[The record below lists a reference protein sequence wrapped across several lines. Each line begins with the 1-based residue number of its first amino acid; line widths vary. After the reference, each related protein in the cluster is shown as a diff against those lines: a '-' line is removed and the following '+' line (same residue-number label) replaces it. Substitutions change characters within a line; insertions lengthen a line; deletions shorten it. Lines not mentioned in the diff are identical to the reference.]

1 MPKIIEVFSLSA
13 ETLLADD
20 NVKEMAPTRR
30 RCLLTNEINVPDM
43 HIMQLFT
50 EYKKSSCQ
58 LECKSVAKKVSF
70 FLIPLSPLRAMSLI
84 KKYNCLPYFFPEPTK
99 KFIKQHLHLKEGQ
112 SIFCSS
118 DQLMVNKHRK
128 ILDN

>member
-58 LECKSVAKKVSF
+58 LECKSVAKKVFLFNSSF
-70 FLIPLSPLRAMSLI
+70 RTQSNVSYKEVQLSAVFLPGAYQ
-84 KKYNCLPYFFPEPTK
+84 KVY
-99 KFIKQHLHLKEGQ
+99 
-112 SIFCSS
+112 
-118 DQLMVNKHRK
+118 
-128 ILDN
+128 